1 MIPTWT
7 LRNGLRVMVAP
18 SKDARSITLLVL
30 VRVGSRYESRALN
43 GVSHFVEHLV
53 FKGTTKRP
61 TTLDISKELDR
72 VGASY
77 NAFTGKDH
85 TGFYV
90 KISSRYTELAS
101 DIVSDIVFNAKFP
114 KEELDRERTV
124 IHEEINMYHDNPLM
138 HIGDLLEEA
147 LYGKTSYLGQNIAG
161 PKHVISNVKRED
173 ILNFWGAHY
182 RPSNMTLILAGDVTV
197 RTARDL
203 ANRYFTFGKRVGGRA
218 TFPKDRKYPK
228 GPVIEIETRETGQ
241 VQLALG
247 FHAFPYGHRLL
258 AASQLLH
265 VILGSNMSSR
275 LFVEIREKAGLC
287 YMVRSSVNTYERH
300 GNFVVQSGL
309 DRTRF
314 DLALQKIVDELCK
327 VKKDGVTAEELRSA
341 KNYIKGKMDLA
352 FEDSEEVASWY
363 GSQEILLGKS
373 RTPSERIR
381 EIQRVTLADIR
392 AAARRIFTS
401 GTCAVAVIGPRA
413 IRKPAAIRTALHGL
427 DA

>member
-1 MIPTWT
+1 MNAWT
-7 LRNGLRVMVAP
+7 LPNGLRVMVAP
-18 SKDARSITLLVL
+18 IKDTRSITLLVL

-90 KISSRYTELAS
+90 KISSRYTELAT

-114 KEELDRERTV
+114 ESELDRERTV

-147 LYGKTSYLGQNIAG
+147 LYGRTSYLGQNIAG
-161 PKHVISNVKRED
+161 PKSVISGVKRED
-173 ILNFWGAHY
+173 ILKFWGTHY
-182 RPSNMTLILAGDVTV
+182 RPSNMTLILAGDVTT
-197 RTARDL
+197 RAARDL
-203 ANRYFTFGKRVGGRA
+203 AGRYFAFGKRIGGRSA
-218 TFPKDRKYPK
+218 FPRDRKYPN
-228 GPVIEIETRETGQ
+228 GPIIEIETRETGQ
-241 VQLALG
+241 VQLALA

-287 YMVRSSVNTYERH
+287 YMVRTSVNTYEKQ

-314 DLALQKIVDELCK
+314 DLALQKIADELHK
-327 VKKDGVTAEELRSA
+327 VKKFGVTSEELRSA

-363 GSQEILLGKS
+363 GSQEILLGKF
-373 RTPSERIR
+373 RTPSERVR
-381 EIQRVTLADIR
+381 EIQRVTQSDILT
-392 AAARRIFTS
+392 AARQMFNSRS
-401 GTCAVAVIGPRA
+401 CAVAVIGPRA
-413 IRKPAAIRTALHGL
+413 IGERGSIRKALRRL
-427 DA
+427 DG